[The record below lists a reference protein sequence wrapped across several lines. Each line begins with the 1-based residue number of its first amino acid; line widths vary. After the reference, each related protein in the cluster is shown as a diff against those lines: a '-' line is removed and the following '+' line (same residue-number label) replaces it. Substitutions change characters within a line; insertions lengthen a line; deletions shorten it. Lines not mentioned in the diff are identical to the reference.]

1 MSFMKKM
8 LLIIA
13 GSCLLAEP
21 GQAGISFGGIP
32 GVFALDSLVSKPTT
46 DRRVPKKPV
55 VAGVADPGPRET
67 VPSPIRGHRPRLQ
80 RRFATR

>member
-1 MSFMKKM
+1 MPFMKKM

-13 GSCLLAEP
+13 GSCVLAGP

-32 GVFALDSLVSKPTT
+32 GVFALDFLLSKPTAE
-46 DRRVPKKPV
+46 RRIPKKPV
-55 VAGVADPGPRET
+55 VARVADPGPRET
-67 VPSPIRGHRPRLQ
+67 PPSPIRSHRPRLQ